1 MSETDMSDEVT
12 VREFVELA
20 GSIGI
25 LSVKLDTLTA
35 NNKAEHEAIAVAIN
49 QRSQDALKVKLALL
63 GSGTSVLIVVVSGII
78 SLL

>member
-1 MSETDMSDEVT
+1 MSETDMPDEVT

>member
-1 MSETDMSDEVT
+1 MPDEVT